1 MRVLVA
7 TNDLQGTSPDDY
19 AFTVDGELVAVVVA
33 ECDDGDRCG
42 CSRGFPGI
50 ASNRAT
56 TTAAVV
62 ELEHVTRH
70 ELRAVLTDW
79 VERSGW
85 SDMFRTVDDIDD
97 AEVDELVASVV
108 DEHIDAIEAVA
119 ESFPVGTIIERTGTE
134 IRSRS
139 VRRAA

>member
-7 TNDLQGTSPDDY
+7 NNDLQGSAPDDY

-33 ECDDGDRCG
+33 ECSDAEQCG
-42 CSRGFPGI
+42 CERGFPGI

-62 ELEHVTRH
+62 ELEHVTR
-70 ELRAVLTDW
+70 EEVRDVLTDW

-85 SDMFRTVDDIDD
+85 SDMFRSASDISDD
-97 AEVDELVASVV
+97 EVDELVASVV

-119 ESFPVGTIIERTGTE
+119 QSFAVGTIIERTGTE
-134 IRSRS
+134 FRARAI
-139 VRRAA
+139 RRAA